1 VSGIVASAAV
11 ANFLVDSGART
22 TRVWLVRGRRW
33 SLPPPRPTRE
43 APSGRAIAPYVVSC
57 NLGNDTRAAVS
68 IGVHCAA
75 CRTAHHTTPTHD

>member
-1 VSGIVASAAV
+1 MSGIVASAAV
-11 ANFLVDSGART
+11 ANFLVDSRARKA
-22 TRVWLVRGRRW
+22 RVRPVRGRRGT
-33 SLPPPRPTRE
+33 LPPPRPTRE
-43 APSGRAIAPYVVSC
+43 APSGAAIAPYLVSC

>member
-1 VSGIVASAAV
+1 VSGIAASAAL
-11 ANFLVDSGART
+11 ANSLVDSRARKA
-22 TRVWLVRGRRW
+22 RVWPVRWRRW
-33 SLPPPRPTRE
+33 SLPPPRATRE
-43 APSGRAIAPYVVSC
+43 APSGGAIAPYVVSC